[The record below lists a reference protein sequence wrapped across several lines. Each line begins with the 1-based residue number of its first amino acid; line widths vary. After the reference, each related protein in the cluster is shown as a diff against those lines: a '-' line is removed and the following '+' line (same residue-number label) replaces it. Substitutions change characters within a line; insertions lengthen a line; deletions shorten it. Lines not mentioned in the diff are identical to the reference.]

1 MFVSGGYNVT
11 VSEGSVRSGLNYI
24 SARLDQSGEA
34 YILDAGRDEIH
45 SEPIVFVSWPES
57 SSEESGSFIETLF
70 EPEHL
75 AKNYSPDEN
84 MRVGYDDSFDDFE
97 GELKGSWS
105 GVDVYDIGRDRR
117 LEFREG
123 KESAYRPD
131 EQALNQFYDQL
142 S

>member
-11 VSEGSVRSGLNYI
+11 VPEGSVRSGLNYI

-57 SSEESGSFIETLF
+57 SPEESGSFIETLF

-84 MRVGYDDSFDDFE
+84 MRVGYDDSVDDSE

-105 GVDVYDIGRDRR
+105 GVAVYDSGTVRR
-117 LEFREG
+117 LELR
-123 KESAYRPD
+123 
-131 EQALNQFYDQL
+131 
-142 S
+142 